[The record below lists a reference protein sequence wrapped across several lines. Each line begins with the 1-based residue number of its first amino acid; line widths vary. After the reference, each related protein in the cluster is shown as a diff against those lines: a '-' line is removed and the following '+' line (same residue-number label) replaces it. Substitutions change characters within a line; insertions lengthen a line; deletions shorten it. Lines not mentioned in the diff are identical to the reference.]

1 MNGAI
6 ARQLWALALSCLVS
20 GVCAAAAEDAPLSL
34 SLRDTELAEV
44 MEMLSRSRRV
54 NVLLGQGVSG
64 TVNVNLYDVSFD
76 TAIRIIANSAGYL
89 VERRDDAYFI
99 VDPSNITA
107 NANGALSTVRT
118 FKIQYADPAEVA
130 AILENH
136 TSQYGTVATLSARN
150 MVVVQDRPDFM
161 RRIAGI
167 VAQLDREPRLI
178 LIEAQILEIGLDDS
192 HRYGIDWRHLFD
204 SKDCTGEVGTQNL
217 AAANVQGFFLDI
229 MNSDFEV
236 VVDAL
241 VQEGTARTLSTPKL
255 LVLEDEEA
263 EVIVGDRQGY
273 RETTTINQ
281 VTTESVRFLES
292 GIILRVT
299 ASVDQRD
306 RIRLEVTPEIST
318 GTVEFGLPS
327 QTTTSVNTHLLL
339 NDGQTSFIGGLI
351 KRNLTRSRSGVPVL
365 RRIPGLGNLFQND
378 AKSYTVTE
386 TVVLITPHLVNVGD
400 AVDLP
405 REQRA
410 YEESLEAFEIE
421 SSRLDRI
428 RPGRRADQ

>member
-6 ARQLWALALSCLVS
+6 VRQLWASALLCLLS
-20 GVCAAAAEDAPLSL
+20 GICAAAAEDAPLSL
-34 SLRDTELAEV
+34 SLRDTELSEV

-76 TAIRIIANSAGYL
+76 TAIRAIADSAGYL
-89 VERRDDAYFI
+89 VERRYDSYFI
-99 VDPSNITA
+99 VDPSKATA
-107 NANGALSTVRT
+107 NADGALSTVRT

-136 TSQYGTVATLSARN
+136 TSQFGTVSTLSARK

-204 SKDCTGEVGTQNL
+204 SKDGSGTVGTQGL
-217 AAANVQGFFLDI
+217 AAAGVQGFFLDI
-229 MNSDFEV
+229 MNTDFEL

-241 VQEGTARTLSTPKL
+241 VREGTARTLSTPKL

-299 ASVDQRD
+299 PSVDERN
-306 RIRLEVTPEIST
+306 RIRLVVKPEIST

-327 QTTTSVNTHLLL
+327 QTTTSVSTHLLL
-339 NDGQTSFIGGLI
+339 DDGQTSFIGGLI

-365 RRIPGLGNLFQND
+365 RRIPGFGNLFQND
-378 AKSYTVTE
+378 AKSYSVTE
-386 TVVLITPHLVNVGD
+386 TVVLITPHLVNAGD
-400 AVDLP
+400 PVDVP
-405 REQRA
+405 EEQRA
-410 YEESLEAFEIE
+410 YEEALEAFEME
-421 SSRLDRI
+421 ASRLERI
-428 RPGRRADQ
+428 RSRRRSD